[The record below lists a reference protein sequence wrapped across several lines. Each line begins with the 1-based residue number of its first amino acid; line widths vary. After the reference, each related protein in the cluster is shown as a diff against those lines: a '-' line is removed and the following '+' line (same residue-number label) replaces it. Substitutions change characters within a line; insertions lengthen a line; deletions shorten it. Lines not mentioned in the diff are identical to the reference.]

1 MIRNVWF
8 RENRDTIYYILLGG
22 FTAGLCCSKFLMSL
36 TFISYAIIFI
46 LVGDYGLFRE
56 RLLKNKGW
64 ISLLLLLLL
73 LHVLSLLWTDD
84 LHAGWNALRV
94 RLSFFLLPILI
105 TTTLGWDKNRITQ
118 WIKGLL
124 LLLSVLMVLNF
135 IRYIYLLQGQQLLD
149 IRQLSWFGS
158 HIRFGVLVAFSVALC
173 LHLMLNH
180 LLTKRFALPYLLLST
195 GYVIYSQTFSAIGCL
210 LLLYLYLGTTLLDYN
225 RMSRIILALVGGIG
239 MVLAVLLVNNF
250 LNPPPSCG
258 SFYDAK
264 QASFAWNKR
273 STFAFFGKD
282 RKGQNLQRTCE
293 RYLCSQGMPLTPHQM
308 NQLEPSD
315 IKNIE
320 NGFTDPFSARGSILA
335 RYHELKYE
343 FHTAVDPNGHSLL
356 QRLEYWRTAW
366 KIIVQNPLTGV
377 GVGDVDKALKKA
389 YANSALMPEYQKR
402 PHNMFLTTWL
412 GCGLLGVLLL
422 LGLLTWQLFIGIAE
436 QSKIKT
442 MLMMV
447 LIFSMLLEDSLETQ
461 AGASFA
467 GLFLGMVLCKEALPL
482 WTFKND

>member
-1 MIRNVWF
+1 MIRNLWF

-22 FTAGLCCSKFLMSL
+22 FMAGLCCSKFLMSL
-36 TFISYAIIFI
+36 TFSCYAIIFI
-46 LVGDYGLFRE
+46 LGGDYGLFRE

-73 LHVLSLLWTDD
+73 LHALSLLWSED

-118 WIKGLL
+118 WMKGLL

-158 HIRFGVLVAFSVALC
+158 HIRFGILVAFSTALC
-173 LHLMLNH
+173 LHLMLHH
-180 LLTKRFALPYLLLST
+180 LLAKRYALPYLLLST
-195 GYVIYSQTFSAIGCL
+195 GYIIYSQTFSAIGCL
-210 LLLYLYLGTTLLDYN
+210 LLIYLYLGTTLFHYS
-225 RMSRIILALVGGIG
+225 RMSRILLGCFGVIGIIS
-239 MVLAVLLVNNF
+239 AVLVVINF

-258 SFYDAK
+258 SFYDAN
-264 QASFAWNKR
+264 QASLAWNKR

-293 RYLCSQGMPLTPHQM
+293 RYLCSKGMPLTPNQM
-308 NQLEPSD
+308 VQLEPAD

-320 NGFTDPFSARGSILA
+320 NGFTDPFSARGSMLA

-343 FHTAVDPNGHSLL
+343 FHTAADPNGHSLL

-366 KIIVQNPLTGV
+366 KIIVQHPFTGV
-377 GVGDVDKALKKA
+377 GMGDVDKALKKA
-389 YANSALMPEYQKR
+389 YANSSLMPEYQKR

-412 GCGLLGVLLL
+412 GCGLVGALLL
-422 LGLLTWQLFIGIAE
+422 IGLLIWQLFLGIAE
-436 QSKIKT
+436 TSRIKT
-442 MLMMV
+442 LLMLV
-447 LIFSMLLEDSLETQ
+447 LIFTMLLEDSLETQ

-467 GLFLGMVLCKEALPL
+467 GLFLGLVLSKEALPL